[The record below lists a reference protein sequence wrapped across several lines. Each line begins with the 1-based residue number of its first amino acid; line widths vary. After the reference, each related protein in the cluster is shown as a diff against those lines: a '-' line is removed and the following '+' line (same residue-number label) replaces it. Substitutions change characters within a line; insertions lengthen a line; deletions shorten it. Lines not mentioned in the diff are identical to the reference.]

1 MGFTFEIGNYL
12 LDLLQEWIYIRLSVL
27 LEYSWRF

>member
-1 MGFTFEIGNYL
+1 MGFTFEIGKYL